1 MHAQMFCFLNFHAWH
16 FHARIPFSFNAV
28 LVASN
33 NSRSWISIYL
43 LLRVQSNVST
53 GNDRSSTTVDGEA
66 ATAQHG
72 RHQNE
77 AAEATTTSAAS
88 SSSSPAPGVAYPDIM
103 DIAGMDYSPA
113 TRKPPI
119 HN

>member
-1 MHAQMFCFLNFHAWH
+1 MHGTSAH
-16 FHARIPFSFNAV
+16 
-28 LVASN
+28 SN

-66 ATAQHG
+66 ATTQNG

-77 AAEATTTSAAS
+77 AAEAATSAASS
-88 SSSSPAPGVAYPDIM
+88 SSSSPAPGVAQQRTYYPDIM